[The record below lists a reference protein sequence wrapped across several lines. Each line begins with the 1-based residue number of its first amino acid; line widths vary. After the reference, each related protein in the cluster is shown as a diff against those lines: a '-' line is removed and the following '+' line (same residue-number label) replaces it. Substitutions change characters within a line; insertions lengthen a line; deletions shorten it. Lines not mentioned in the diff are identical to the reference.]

1 MTNETERRVAK
12 RAAHAMRTAALRLA
26 LERAGMEADPTLA
39 YGCVDWFLYDAP
51 AQSQEE
57 GAPGSPRATAHHDGG
72 RGETSLHH

>member
-39 YGCVDWFLYDAP
+39 YGCVDWFRYDAP
-51 AQSQEE
+51 AHPQE
-57 GAPGSPRATAHHDGG
+57 ADSPESPAAAHHDDG
-72 RGETSLHH
+72 RGEAPSRH